1 MAPAA
6 NSWRNTAAFLAL
18 LCASAPSPSLCS
30 WQDQGSSQSPAPPPK
45 AAGEQTQSAAA
56 PERKKPKKVWTND
69 NMAEVRGNAISQ
81 VGDAKNDAGPGKPG
95 TAQPAS
101 AQAVASFRKQL
112 AALEVQQASVD
123 KQITDL
129 KNFNRGEAGH
139 DTGLQLHKSYNTES
153 VDVQVR
159 KLGEKRKQLAALID
173 AMLDAARKKGIEP
186 GQLR

>member
-1 MAPAA
+1 M
-6 NSWRNTAAFLAL
+6 AAFLAL
-18 LCASAPSPSLCS
+18 LCASAPSPSLRS
-30 WQDQGSSQSPAPPPK
+30 SQDQGSSQSPASPPK

-69 NMAEVRGNAISQ
+69 NMGEVRGNPISQ

-112 AALEVQQASVD
+112 AALQVQQATVD
-123 KQITDL
+123 KQIADL

-139 DTGLQLHKSYNTES
+139 DTGLQLHKSYSMES
-153 VDVQVR
+153 TDAQIR
-159 KLGEKRKQLAALID
+159 KLEEKRKQLAAVID
-173 AMLDAARKKGIEP
+173 ALLDAARKRGIEP
-186 GQLR
+186 GQLRY